1 MHVGIDLGTTN
12 SVLALYDGS
21 AVSVLPN
28 AQGESL
34 TPSVVRIDGRGNV
47 TVGRRAHRYLE
58 TDAANTRAEFKRLMG
73 TGERIRFDASGREM
87 LPEELSS
94 LILGSLLGDARDALG
109 FAPHAVVVS
118 TPALFELPQNHATL
132 RAGRLAGL
140 EEVVLI
146 QEPIASAIAAGW
158 SADAEGLWLVYDL
171 GGGTLDVSLLET
183 RDGWLRVVDHWGD
196 NFLGGKDF
204 DEALTDWALSRLHA
218 EGTLAGISRSDPASR
233 RTLRRLK
240 AACEQTRIELSRQER
255 AAIVCQELVDTNG
268 LVDVDLEITRA
279 ELESL
284 LDPLIERSLQ
294 VCRVLLG
301 RAKVAPDA
309 VGRIVFVGGPTL
321 TPSVRRRVGEVFGHR
336 VAEGM
341 DPMTLVARG
350 AALYAATAGLE
361 ARPVRAGTPVATPG
375 LALRVEHPAV
385 TSDSEPFVVGRFL
398 PTSGEAL
405 PARVRIEREDRG
417 FVSPEEAVSPE
428 GSFLLQARLER
439 HRQNRFR
446 IVALA
451 ADGSTV
457 PLQTPELAIVHG
469 FSVADPPLS
478 RRVGVAL
485 SDNTVTTYFEKGTPL
500 PARRT
505 VAHQTTLP
513 LHPGGG
519 EDVLAIPIVQ
529 GEYSRAHL
537 NRLIGTLRIRGDSVR
552 AVALPAGA
560 RVEVTLQLDRSGQLY
575 ARADVPSLGQTFE
588 DVVHVLVPSASLEV
602 LEREMQTAG
611 RRLEDL
617 QRRGFRLREPELV
630 RRLTAA
636 AAMLREASAG
646 MEAARGGD
654 GDAAQKTHRL
664 LLDLEAELDVAEEGL
679 RWPELDGE
687 AEEQIHIALY
697 WIGTFGSEG
706 EQKLSEAAV
715 LAIQQARKK
724 RDLAELDRQLRILR
738 SLSNAAYR
746 RDPESPAGEL
756 EWYEQHVA
764 EAVDVPRAHQLVQEG
779 RRCLERQDRPGIVS
793 VLRQLVPLFPGDEEE
808 RRRSFDSGL
817 R

>member
-1 MHVGIDLGTTN
+1 MYVGIDLGTTN
-12 SVLALYDGS
+12 SVLALFDGN
-21 AVSVLPN
+21 AVSVVPN

-47 TVGRRAHRYLE
+47 TIGRRAHRFLE

-73 TGERIRFDASGREM
+73 TGERLRFDASGREM

-94 LILGSLLGDARDALG
+94 LVLGSLLGDARDALG
-109 FAPHAVVVS
+109 FAPHAAVVS

-146 QEPIASAIAAGW
+146 QEPVASAIAAGW

-204 DEALTDWALSRLHA
+204 DEALTDWALRRLH
-218 EGTLAGISRSDPASR
+218 EDGSLSGVSRSDPASR
-233 RTLRRLK
+233 RALSRLK

-255 AAIVCQELVDTNG
+255 AAIVCPELVDANG
-268 LVDVDLEITRA
+268 LVDVDLEITRG
-279 ELESL
+279 ELEAL

-294 VCRVLLG
+294 VCRTLIG

-309 VGRIVFVGGPTL
+309 VGRVVFVGGPTL
-321 TPSVRRRVGEVFGHR
+321 TPAVRRRVGEVFGHR

-350 AALYAATAGLE
+350 AALYAATAGLG
-361 ARPVRAGTPVATPG
+361 ARPALARAEAATPG

-385 TSDSEPFVVGRFL
+385 TSDPEPFVVGRFL
-398 PTSGEAL
+398 PAAGETL

-417 FVSPEEAVSPE
+417 FVSPEEAVSAE
-428 GSFLLQARLER
+428 GSFLLQAKLER

-451 ADGSTV
+451 QDGSSV
-457 PLQTPELAIVHG
+457 PLQTPEISIVHG
-469 FSVADPPLS
+469 ISVADPPLS

-485 SDNTVTTYFEKGTPL
+485 SNNMVQTYFEKGTPL

-505 VAHQTTLP
+505 VAHQTIRQ
-513 LHPGGG
+513 LHPGSG

-552 AVALPAGA
+552 AAALPAGA

-602 LEREMQTAG
+602 LEREMETAG

-617 QRRGFRLREPELV
+617 QRRGFRLREPDLV

-664 LLDLEAELDVAEEGL
+664 LLDLEAELDAAEDGM
-679 RWPELDGE
+679 RWPELEEE
-687 AEEQIHIALY
+687 ADEQIHSALY
-697 WIGTFGSEG
+697 WISSFGSEG
-706 EQKLSEAAV
+706 EQKLAETAV
-715 LAIQQARKK
+715 MAVHQARQK
-724 RDLAELDRQLRILR
+724 RDLTELDRQLRTLS
-738 SLSNAAYR
+738 SLSNSAYVR
-746 RDPESPAGEL
+746 NPEFPEQEL
-756 EWYEQHVA
+756 VWYEQNLG
-764 EAVDVPRAHQLVQEG
+764 EATDVPRAHQLVQEG
-779 RRCLERQDRPGIVS
+779 RNCLQRQDRTGAIAAV
-793 VLRQLVPLFPGDEEE
+793 RQLILLFPESGEE
-808 RRRSFDSGL
+808 RRRSFDSGV